1 MATTKP
7 AASADRI
14 RTPNGRRTDRK
25 TDRSGIRGRRTD
37 RRTDGS
43 GIRARRADR
52 GIEEIGIPSR

>member
-25 TDRSGIRGRRTD
+25 ADRSGIRGRRTDHRTDRSGIRGRRTD
-37 RRTDGS
+37 RR
-43 GIRARRADR
+43 
-52 GIEEIGIPSR
+52 IEENGIPSR